1 MRPTL
6 GVLVYLVA
14 STAAG
19 VSNAQQPTPP
29 ATPPNSPPE
38 IIAPRQDDSAGKA
51 SGGVVQPPNV
61 DPGIDIKPPANTRQ
75 SMPIIPPPGAP
86 GGNPQVVPK

>member
-6 GVLVYLVA
+6 AVLVCLVA

-19 VSNAQQPTPP
+19 ASNAQQPIPP
-29 ATPPNSPPE
+29 ATPLNSPPE
-38 IIAPRQDDSAGKA
+38 IIAPRQDDTAGKA
-51 SGGVVQPPNV
+51 SGGVVAPPNV
-61 DPGIDIKPPANTRQ
+61 DPGMDIKPPADSRQ
-75 SMPIIPPPGAP
+75 TMPIIPPPGAP